1 MWHRSFVDSLCCT
14 DRVTSTNAV
23 HTYCVVSN
31 WADFVGSEGPHL
43 LVVALGKPGCWWAD
57 LVPHLKE
64 LRNRRAASPLR
75 FDLLRVTGRAAQGC
89 STFGE
94 GETRRF
100 AIVRVPYSYRD
111 AIGILKK
118 SSNIYGREQCW
129 TIANWW
135 VWFQIWRKLGFLCS
149 IWIILYF

>member
-1 MWHRSFVDSLCCT
+1 M
-14 DRVTSTNAV
+14 
-23 HTYCVVSN
+23 
-31 WADFVGSEGPHL
+31 GSEGPHL
-43 LVVALGKPGCWWAD
+43 LFSSSTSLVSQTRAE

-100 AIVRVPYSYRD
+100 AIVRVPDYYRD
-111 AIGILKK
+111 AI
-118 SSNIYGREQCW
+118 S
-129 TIANWW
+129 
-135 VWFQIWRKLGFLCS
+135 
-149 IWIILYF
+149 